1 MDSLEFHPSRSA
13 RRRAGGQRARSPA
26 PGLAAGGAPARR
38 EAGTGRT
45 TRRAGLQ
52 GEHAAA
58 VRRRPAS
65 SLVWAGAWASATTTW
80 LGYPPKGHGRR
91 QRRGCARRVSP
102 DAFHPAR
109 LGGAEAQGGAPAS
122 PTQPRQPIR
131 VVTGHELRPQGL
143 RGEEDAALL
152 GSSSAAPAIREIKV
166 CSLQLV
172 CSASHIRRATSCCS
186 RAQGRKGQI
195 KNLKRQ

>member
-1 MDSLEFHPSRSA
+1 MDSLEFHPSRST
-13 RRRAGGQRARSPA
+13 RCRAGGQRARSPA
-26 PGLAAGGAPARR
+26 PWLAAGGAPAKR

-58 VRRRPAS
+58 VRPAS

-80 LGYPPKGHGRR
+80 LGYPRKGHGRR
-91 QRRGCARRVSP
+91 QRRGCARRVFP
-102 DAFHPAR
+102 DAFNPAR
-109 LGGAEAQGGAPAS
+109 LRGAEAQGGAPAS

-143 RGEEDAALL
+143 RGGGGCGVTGFQLRRPGDP
-152 GSSSAAPAIREIKV
+152 GDK
-166 CSLQLV
+166 SLQPAARLQ
-172 CSASHIRRATSCCS
+172 CESHPPRHLLLQPRSGKEGT
-186 RAQGRKGQI
+186 
-195 KNLKRQ
+195 N

>member
-13 RRRAGGQRARSPA
+13 RRRAEGQRARSPA

-38 EAGTGRT
+38 EAGTERT
-45 TRRAGLQ
+45 ARRAGLQ
-52 GEHAAA
+52 GEREVA

-80 LGYPPKGHGRR
+80 LGYPPRGHGRR
-91 QRRGCARRVSP
+91 QRRGCVRRVSQ

-109 LGGAEAQGGAPAS
+109 RGGAEAQGGAPAS
-122 PTQPRQPIR
+122 PPRPGSPSAWSAATSCGPR
-131 VVTGHELRPQGL
+131 ARG
-143 RGEEDAALL
+143 GEEDAALL

-172 CSASHIRRATSCCS
+172 CSASHIRRATSCSS

-195 KNLKRQ
+195 KN

>member
-52 GEHAAA
+52 GEHAAT
-58 VRRRPAS
+58 VRRPAS

-102 DAFHPAR
+102 DAFHPGR
-109 LGGAEAQGGAPAS
+109 LGGAEAQGGAPAT
-122 PTQPRQPIR
+122 PTPPRQPIR

-152 GSSSAAPAIREIKV
+152 GSSSTTPAIREIKV

-172 CSASHIRRATSCCS
+172 CSASHIRRATSCSS

-195 KNLKRQ
+195 KN